1 MRILQLTFQGEFI
14 IVIKLN
20 GKDYPLDKVLLFKM
34 LCATA
39 QIKSELLVVTVD
51 TVITDKTDV
60 PIVYAQD
67 GKYLV
72 LVTGEFTLKPEQT
85 VKIMSKIV
93 LKKISAAMLP
103 QPVERPF
110 QKENHHEYNQRTS
123 PSNGR
128 PNWSGNPDRRQGGN
142 SYSDGRPVR
151 QDSARGPYSRGR

>member
-1 MRILQLTFQGEFI
+1 
-14 IVIKLN
+14 VIKLN
-20 GKDYPLDKVLLFKM
+20 GKEYPLDKFLLFKM
-34 LCATA
+34 LCASA
-39 QIKSELLVVTVD
+39 QVKSEDLVTTSE

-60 PIVYAQD
+60 PIVYAQGD
-67 GKYLV
+67 KYLV
-72 LVTGEFTLKPEQT
+72 LVTGEFTLKPIQT

-93 LKKISAAMLP
+93 LKKISTAISP

-142 SYSDGRPVR
+142 SYGDGRPVR
-151 QDSARGPYSRGR
+151 QDSARGPYTRGR